1 MHMEPS
7 IESEIDDV
15 REPSREL
22 LNNLILGVCHLCDR
36 TRALA
41 RSGSTDPVSI
51 TPVREAVQMV
61 STTLEAL
68 CSTWARTTPAA
79 VFSDAGQGAPRAEW
93 PFGNGSVDIGR
104 RGQGDE

>member
-7 IESEIDDV
+7 IESGVDDV
-15 REPSREL
+15 MEPSREL

-36 TRALA
+36 TRVLA
-41 RSGSTDPVSI
+41 RSGSMHPVSI

-79 VFSDAGQGAPRAEW
+79 PFSDAAEGAPRAEW
-93 PFGNGSVDIGR
+93 PFGNGSADIGK
-104 RGQGDE
+104 RGRGEE